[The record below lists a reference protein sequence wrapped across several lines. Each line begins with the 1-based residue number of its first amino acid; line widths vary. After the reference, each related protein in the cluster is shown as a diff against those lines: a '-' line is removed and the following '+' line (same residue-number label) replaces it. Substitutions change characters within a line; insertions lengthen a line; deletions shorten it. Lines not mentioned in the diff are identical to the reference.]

1 MMTKAEQAVFFNTA
15 IVADSAASFTTDK
28 IREEPSGASV
38 VSLQLIPG
46 HSMTVAELLPLD
58 CSAIVVYSRR

>member
-28 IREEPSGASV
+28 IREEPSGE

-58 CSAIVVYSRR
+58 YGAIVVYSRR